1 MKIITESSLLVV
13 WPLFYGC
20 GCIVSCISYFSR
32 QPDTSVHIILH
43 SVPAPGSRRGHAS
56 SASEVTVTTS
66 SSSSARVPS
75 GLLVSM

>member
-20 GCIVSCISYFSR
+20 GCIVSCIKLLFTTAGH
-32 QPDTSVHIILH
+32 QCPHHPPLC
-43 SVPAPGSRRGHAS
+43 PGSRRGHAS